1 MNTNYQTFIKVAAEI
16 VREALAKQEIGEKSK
31 E

>member
-16 VREALAKQEIGEKSK
+16 VREALAKQETGEKSK